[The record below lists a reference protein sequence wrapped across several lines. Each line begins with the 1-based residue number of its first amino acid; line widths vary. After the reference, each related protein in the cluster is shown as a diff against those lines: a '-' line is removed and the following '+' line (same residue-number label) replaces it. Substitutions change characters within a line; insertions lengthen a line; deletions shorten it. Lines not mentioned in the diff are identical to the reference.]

1 MKNKVLGII
10 FYVIVGLLLGIYI
23 GINFININ
31 LTIDG
36 RLIILC
42 SSCLFLYLGS
52 KFLSKYRNDSKTM
65 KINLWIYFILYLS
78 LLIRLT
84 LFDSNFGRDNFNIFN
99 YTLDGLTNYIN
110 TSVNLIPF
118 KTIIEYIKD
127 IFSSLL
133 DTSNIFI
140 NLLGNLVCLMPF
152 ALFLPLLFRKIDNTK
167 KFLITILCITFG
179 IEIIQFITFT
189 GSCDIDD
196 IILNTLGAYLMY
208 KILNIKDIKNLIRN
222 IFLLENNDIN
232 KKNVFKVL
240 IGFIIIIIGCF
251 ILYKIGNNY
260 YNDNLD
266 EWMSKRNYKLE
277 IIDETDTCDEALEL
291 FYENE
296 LYEYYFTCI
305 KSDNVYAIIND
316 TDKYLV
322 KDLLNNNPTEYV
334 ISIESL
340 KREGLEFIEKEKYKK
355 IEINYVGN
363 VYIGNATISDKSIL
377 DIGWGKSEQ
386 GIYELM
392 QEVFIIPKKEGI
404 TTLSFEIYESTTSK
418 LVSTLKYEVNI
429 NNKMEVSYKEIN

>member
-1 MKNKVLGII
+1 
-10 FYVIVGLLLGIYI
+10 
-23 GINFININ
+23 
-31 LTIDG
+31 
-36 RLIILC
+36 
-42 SSCLFLYLGS
+42 
-52 KFLSKYRNDSKTM
+52 
-65 KINLWIYFILYLS
+65 
-78 LLIRLT
+78 
-84 LFDSNFGRDNFNIFN
+84 
-99 YTLDGLTNYIN
+99 
-110 TSVNLIPF
+110 
-118 KTIIEYIKD
+118 
-127 IFSSLL
+127 
-133 DTSNIFI
+133 
-140 NLLGNLVCLMPF
+140 
-152 ALFLPLLFRKIDNTK
+152 
-167 KFLITILCITFG
+167 
-179 IEIIQFITFT
+179 
-189 GSCDIDD
+189 
-196 IILNTLGAYLMY
+196 MY

>member
-1 MKNKVLGII
+1 MKNKALGII
-10 FYVIVGLLLGIYI
+10 FYVIAGLLLGIYI

-52 KFLSKYRNDSKTM
+52 KYLSKYRNVSKTM

-152 ALFLPLLFRKIDNTK
+152 ALFLPLLFKKVDNTK